1 MSTIVHKAALFP
13 ADYEGYTDDKLTKVV
28 RVDDLRVP
36 IHIALGRFE
45 AASQEELEDL
55 ITDLNHELNR
65 RSS

>member
-1 MSTIVHKAALFP
+1 M
-13 ADYEGYTDDKLTKVV
+13 TKVIHDV
-28 RVDDLRVP
+28 GTAKALLLQDLRVP

>member
-13 ADYEGYTDDKLTKVV
+13 ADYEGIGAAELAKVL
-28 RVDDLRVP
+28 RVQDLRVP